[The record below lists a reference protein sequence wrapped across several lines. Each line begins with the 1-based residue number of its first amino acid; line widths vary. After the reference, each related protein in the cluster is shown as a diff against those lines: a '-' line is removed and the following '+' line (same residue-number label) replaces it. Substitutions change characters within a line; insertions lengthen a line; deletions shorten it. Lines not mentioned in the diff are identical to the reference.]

1 MKRLKISTKLGLL
14 TFMFF
19 LVSGLSNQVR
29 AAEVKCIAE
38 LSRPGINTSI
48 KNTPDINDDDYVI
61 YVKCPWWDN
70 TRPMML
76 HPELG
81 DSGYATVLTAISL
94 GRGVTLT
101 LGAGTPYSLITRLE
115 IANP

>member
-1 MKRLKISTKLGLL
+1 MKRLKISTKLGLF

-19 LVSGLSNQVR
+19 LVSGLSNQVK
-29 AAEVKCIAE
+29 AAEVNCIAE

-48 KNTPDINDDDYVI
+48 KNTADITNDDYLI
-61 YVKCPWWDN
+61 YVKCPWWGN

-81 DSGYATVLTAISL
+81 DSGYATVLTALSL
-94 GRGVTLT
+94 GRGVTVT
-101 LGAGTPYSLITRLE
+101 LEAGTAYSLITRLE
-115 IANP
+115 IAD